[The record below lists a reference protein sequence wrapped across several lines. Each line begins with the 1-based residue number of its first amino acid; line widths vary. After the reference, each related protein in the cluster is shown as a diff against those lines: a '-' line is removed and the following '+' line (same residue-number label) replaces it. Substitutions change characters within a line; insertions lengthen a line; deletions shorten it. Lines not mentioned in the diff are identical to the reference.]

1 MCTNGVAAICC
12 NSTYGPIFGNSQ
24 GHDIAIASDSNVNQS
39 SWSNFGSSYKH
50 TDYQFST
57 EKAKSILAGSNFFLT
72 LEIEVFARTH

>member
-1 MCTNGVAAICC
+1 MCRVGRSAIYC
-12 NSTYGPIFGNSQ
+12 NSADGPRFGNSQ

-57 EKAKSILAGSNFFLT
+57 DKAKSILAGSYTFQT
-72 LEIEVFARTH
+72 LEIEIFVRTI